1 MSSVE
6 DGNRQQIEDGK
17 IDADDRHE
25 TQEFPESRARRA
37 SGNLAN
43 QNRAADVSRRTSSGD
58 EISEELKDGA
68 APVVRVRPAAPQRRD
83 GARSTSVGADGDP
96 DAPDRP
102 RFSGEIRVL
111 LDRVG
116 RRDEGELLPAPLHDD
131 VDGFA
136 GPALDP
142 HRHLGGVV
150 HRRAIHAQDQ
160 IVAPESR
167 LRGG

>member
-1 MSSVE
+1 MSPVE
-6 DGNRQQIEDGK
+6 DGNRQQIEDGE

-37 SGNLAN
+37 SGDLPD
-43 QNRAADVSRRTSSGD
+43 QNRAADVSRGTASGD
-58 EISEELKDGA
+58 EVSEELKDGA
-68 APVVRVRPAAPQRRD
+68 APVVRVRPALPQRRD
-83 GARSTSVGADGDP
+83 GARSTSIGADGDP

-102 RFSGEIRVL
+102 RFSREVRIL
-111 LDRVG
+111 LDRFG
-116 RRDEGELLPAPLHDD
+116 CRDEGELLPSPLHDD

-142 HRHLGGVV
+142 HRHLGWIV

-160 IVAPESR
+160 IVAPKSR
-167 LRGG
+167 LRSG